1 MADAAQ
7 PKVEM
12 YVKFGCPYCMRAKAL
27 FDRKG
32 IDVTEYE
39 IAGNEE
45 KRAEMVARAPGA
57 RTVPQ
62 IFVADRAIGGS
73 DDLARLEAEGRLD
86 DLLAG

>member
-1 MADAAQ
+1 MADATQ

-12 YVKFGCPYCMRAKAL
+12 YVKYGCPYCVRAKAL

-39 IAGNEE
+39 IAGNAE
-45 KRAEMVARAPGA
+45 KSVEMVARAPGA

-62 IFVADRAIGGS
+62 IFIADRAIGGS
-73 DDLARLEAEGRLD
+73 DNLARLEAEGELD
-86 DLLAG
+86 ALLSR

>member
-62 IFVADRAIGGS
+62 IFIADRAIGGS
-73 DDLARLEAEGRLD
+73 DDLARLEAEGELD
-86 DLLAG
+86 ELLAG